1 MGEYE
6 NKKLTYVDWMIITIA
21 IMSIVIFIMGYNI
34 YSISKKKDEVIIN
47 YNESFKKLDDSV
59 DIVVFNYERQI
70 SHLEIRFNSLQKS
83 LDSIKTKEINN
94 KRKYEKS
101 ISYNKSNFNN
111 GTISIVI
118 DSILRSKNIRR

>member
-1 MGEYE
+1 MEEYE

-21 IMSIVIFIMGYNI
+21 IMSVIIFAIGYSI
-34 YSISKKKDEVIIN
+34 YSISKKKDEVAIN
-47 YNESFKKLDDSV
+47 YNESFKKMDDSV

-70 SHLEIRFNSLQKS
+70 SHLEMKFDLLQKS

-101 ISYNKSNFNN
+101 INYNQRNFNN
-111 GTISIVI
+111 GTINIVI
-118 DSILRSKNIRR
+118 DSILRSKNIR